1 MDNQLTSLLK
11 KKYGTTTSSPV
22 VFTEKD
28 TLYTAFRKLAD
39 NIYRNGSWAQ
49 EDELRAVD
57 TFVRNRYGYPV
68 GKEDSILVDGIG
80 QAWSTEVKVKA
91 VEAVESPYLV
101 GKAKGMK
108 VYSATSIRKEIDGSK
123 DHIQTINVLLDP
135 TNKTGTKHG
144 EFYYISPSGSKDLTY
159 YALGNM
165 NRAIGY
171 DKLQRD
177 ILKEFD
183 DFAQESKFGR
193 RDLERL
199 LEQLSIA
206 SYTGKKNARLFQKN
220 PHGELTDEFLT
231 TLPRDEGERYRGN
244 PSQMAAMIRNQEVP
258 KEDLSLFK
266 KELNATWGD
275 LTEDP
280 TSPVKVNLDKSPYL
294 LKEGYRTTYLYP
306 KNIEKA
312 RIHNHVIDFVENYI
326 QTTYDILLQRE
337 YEKDIDKQTR
347 ASAWQTKK
355 NINKE
360 TRKIMES
367 TTLNKYFRFIEIDND
382 VDLGLFSQFEKEMER
397 MHSILPKTGDTLP
410 ELRLRKLGNHHA
422 LGLYV
427 PQKNTIAI
435 DFRDTNDDIGGVGLQ
450 SFVHEYGH
458 ALDYATSSGL
468 LSMRDDFKPIVAR
481 YRENLSLNGKGTY
494 VANKAEYYTAPTEVF
509 ARAFELYVSEAGLNS
524 IFLKSKEI
532 YETNIEYSL
541 FDEQMREKVVA
552 YFDHA
557 FPDLRSAIMESNK
570 GALDFNSRI
579 VNEQAD
585 LFGVANLEIEN
596 LKSTIFRHENKEITL
611 GEAMENCE
619 LSLVDKATAIQK
631 QMELIQ
637 LYRNAIP
644 QTDTMTHIA
653 AIHEETLEEMK
664 EQSEETLFLFDGTEL
679 AVYLTDAVQLMEA
692 IEGREVFYDV
702 YGYALSE
709 GLSALDL
716 SNDFSKGNEDRFVSE
731 AETQVRKW
739 LLLSKEAQNEILI
752 IHFRNPV
759 NTNLV
764 LMKYGLENVDN
775 LFNGLNNP
783 LQVEWRHR
791 YKDLSEEIKAFD
803 EKRKAWLESCED
815 ERIMYI
821 PESLWEVAEKVGLM
835 ENYPKNLGILEAVDL
850 QTEPATV
857 TEEISSD
864 EMNLEDNSRL
874 GQAKRK
880 LSRLKSEYKEKL
892 DQVYA
897 HQELT
902 NGQPMNDKRNGRS
915 WFNRREQLEYSLRNL
930 SEQIQEQEER
940 VAKLE
945 EQKEDAEMGFSKQ
958 GGLIMSVENIPRIQE
973 EIKKSKTGNS
983 LFSKDTIRKYEKQ
996 LEQLLEAKERSEKAH
1011 NHISKHAQEL
1021 IDAKLVTQWAK
1032 NPTVYFVKGLRKVAL
1047 ELQETGEFTI
1057 SEKYQPQT
1065 EKDKE
1070 VVASLLQS
1078 NEVQDI
1084 EANKGNQSV
1093 KQPKGV
1099 INVPQVQELEERKGK
1114 RLLELEKEI
1123 ETLTEER
1130 SAAFNKND
1138 WNSLGT
1144 IDWDLHKLKL
1154 EVEVLEQSTIEPILR
1169 RTAEFE
1175 IAIAELEADSYYA
1188 DSAEGSQREIDSLK
1202 EKISDLITL
1211 RNKCIESYTLREELN
1226 ADEMEPIKEEK
1237 VNPIN
1242 SHFIQEINYSF
1253 DEAVREI
1260 DDLMK
1265 ENSDSEQEFVNKAE
1279 LETILENHLKQ
1290 VEVMIRNSI
1299 SAIDSMPN
1307 LTETQLQSETG
1318 KLKRSIGSILVDLK
1332 DKIKQYLATK
1342 RENTVAKLKN
1352 TREDVRLG
1360 FKNSFNRKMLTINGL
1375 LKQLSNKID
1384 QKFVLE
1390 EKQTPADQT
1399 EISNPQAHISPQ
1411 PVHEPGENHLE
1422 EGASSVEA
1430 STQTIDL
1437 KSTDEAS
1444 AFHST
1449 KDLDQATSDN
1459 PIETIEQYP
1468 TNEKPNDSEVQ
1479 QLKRIEELSNQ
1490 LGLKASDK
1498 EKDTIKDLTQSQKS
1512 ELIRS
1517 MEAAIE
1523 EKNKSVPAEEVEIEV
1538 G

>member
-68 GKEDSILVDGIG
+68 GKEDSILVDGIDR
-80 QAWSTEVKVKA
+80 AWSTEVKVKA

-108 VYSATSIRKEIDGSK
+108 VYSATSIRKEVDGSK
-123 DHIQTINVLLDP
+123 DHTQTINVLLDP
-135 TNKTGTKHG
+135 ANKTGTKHG
-144 EFYYISPSGSKDLTY
+144 EFYYVSPNGSKGLTYY

-183 DFAQESKFGR
+183 DLAQESKFER

-199 LEQLSIA
+199 LEHLSIA

-220 PHGELTDEFLT
+220 PHGELTDEFLA

-244 PSQMAAMIRNQEVP
+244 PSQMTAMIRNQEVP
-258 KEDLSLFK
+258 KEDLALFK

-306 KNIEKA
+306 KNLEKA

-326 QTTYDILLQRE
+326 QNTYDIFLQRE

-360 TRKIMES
+360 TRKIMET
-367 TTLNKYFRFIEIDND
+367 TTLNKYFQFIEIDND

-397 MHSILPKTGDTLP
+397 MHGILPKTGDTPP

-458 ALDYATSSGL
+458 ALDYATGSGL
-468 LSMRDDFKPIVAR
+468 LSMSDDFKPIVAR
-481 YRENLSLNGKGTY
+481 YRENLTLNGKGSY
-494 VANKAEYYTAPTEVF
+494 VANKVEYYTAPTEVF
-509 ARAFELYVSEAGLNS
+509 ARAFELYVSEAGLSS
-524 IFLKSKEI
+524 IFLKSKET

-541 FDEQMREKVVA
+541 FDEQMREKVRD
-552 YFDHA
+552 YFDRA
-557 FPDLRSAIMESNK
+557 FPDLRAAIKESNK
-570 GALDFNSRI
+570 GALDLNTSL
-579 VNEQAD
+579 VNEQVD
-585 LFGVANLEIEN
+585 LFGVANSEIEK
-596 LKSTIFRHENKEITL
+596 LQSTRFRHENKEITL
-611 GEAMENCE
+611 GEAMENCD

-631 QMELIQ
+631 QTELIQ
-637 LYRNAIP
+637 LYGNAIP

-679 AVYLTDAVQLMEA
+679 AMYSTDAAQLVEA
-692 IEGREVFYDV
+692 IEGREVFYDI

-716 SNDFSKGNEDRFVSE
+716 SNDFRKGNEERFVSE
-731 AETQVRKW
+731 AETQFRKW
-739 LLLSKEAQNEILI
+739 LLLPKEAKNEILI

-759 NTNLV
+759 NANLV
-764 LMKYGLENVDN
+764 LMKYGLENVDS
-775 LFNGLNNP
+775 LFNGLNNL
-783 LQVEWRHR
+783 LQAEWRHR
-791 YKDLSEEIKAFD
+791 YKELSEEIKAFD
-803 EKRKAWLESCED
+803 DQRNAWLESIED

-821 PESLWEVAEKVGLM
+821 PESLWEVAEREGLM
-835 ENYPKNLGILEAVDL
+835 ENYPKNLGIPETVDV
-850 QTEPATV
+850 QTEPVTV
-857 TEEISSD
+857 TEELPAD

-880 LSRLKSEYKEKL
+880 LSRLRSEYKEKL

-902 NGQPMNDKRNGRS
+902 NGQPMNDKRNGCA
-915 WFNRREQLEYSLRNL
+915 WFIRREQLENSLRNL

-945 EQKEDAEMGFSKQ
+945 DQKEDAEMGFSKQ

-973 EIKKSKTGNS
+973 EIEKSKTGNS

-1011 NHISKHAQEL
+1011 NQLSKHAQEL
-1021 IDAKLVTQWAK
+1021 IDAKLVMQWAK
-1032 NPTVYFVKGLRKVAL
+1032 NPTIYFVKGLKKVAL
-1047 ELQETGEFTI
+1047 ELKETGEFTI
-1057 SEKYQPQT
+1057 SERYQPQT
-1065 EKDKE
+1065 QKEKE

-1078 NEVQDI
+1078 NEVKKSEVNKI
-1084 EANKGNQSV
+1084 ENQPV
-1093 KQPKGV
+1093 EQPKGV

-1138 WNSLGT
+1138 WHSLGA

-1154 EVEVLEQSTIEPILR
+1154 EVEVLEQNTIEPILR

-1188 DSAEGSQREIDSLK
+1188 DSTEGSQQEIDSLK

-1211 RNKCIESYTLREELN
+1211 RNKCIESYTLNEADLN
-1226 ADEMEPIKEEK
+1226 VDRTEPVVEEK
-1237 VNPIN
+1237 DRSIN

-1253 DEAVREI
+1253 SETVEEI
-1260 DDLMK
+1260 DALFK
-1265 ENSDSEQEFVNKAE
+1265 ENSDLDQQAINKAE
-1279 LETILENHLKQ
+1279 LETILANHLRQ

-1299 SAIDSMPN
+1299 SAIESMPN
-1307 LTETQLQSETG
+1307 LTDTQLQLETV

-1342 RENTVAKLKN
+1342 KENTVTKLKN

-1390 EKQTPADQT
+1390 EKRTPADQT
-1399 EISNPQAHISPQ
+1399 EVSNPEAHISPQ
-1411 PVHEPGENHLE
+1411 PVHEPGENHL
-1422 EGASSVEA
+1422 AEA
-1430 STQTIDL
+1430 TS
-1437 KSTDEAS
+1437 
-1444 AFHST
+1444 HST
-1449 KDLDQATSDN
+1449 KDLDQVKNEN
-1459 PIETIEQYP
+1459 PIETTEQYP
-1468 TNEKPNDSEVQ
+1468 TNEKLNDSEMQ